1 MKKTELREFFRD
13 FRASL
18 RVTSAKMPGL
28 LPVTVLSSLLH
39 SAFPFVS
46 IILGARILDRLLAGG
61 EGVMTLV
68 WWMVGLNL
76 GLGLAYKLLNLYQE
90 NQLFKSE
97 DLTELAIMRKC
108 LTMDYQQLETQEIMD
123 KKDRKSVV

>member
-46 IILGARILDRLLAGG
+46 IILGARILDRL
-61 EGVMTLV
+61 
-68 WWMVGLNL
+68 
-76 GLGLAYKLLNLYQE
+76 
-90 NQLFKSE
+90 
-97 DLTELAIMRKC
+97 
-108 LTMDYQQLETQEIMD
+108 
-123 KKDRKSVV
+123 

>member
-61 EGVMTLV
+61 EGVMTWSGG
-68 WWMVGLNL
+68 WWG
-76 GLGLAYKLLNLYQE
+76 
-90 NQLFKSE
+90 
-97 DLTELAIMRKC
+97 
-108 LTMDYQQLETQEIMD
+108 
-123 KKDRKSVV
+123 